1 MRFTVK
7 HMNLPK
13 TVFLVWLVALAVLN
27 VYPFD
32 ENISNIFGGNK
43 LVFRLDYLLHAA
55 LVLGFAWIYIW
66 SKLIREHIFREKE
79 ALLIIAVSL
88 LAAMLLE
95 GIQYY
100 LPYRKFNPMDMLSN
114 VFGAVIGSLFILLSD
129 RLAKVK

>member
-55 LVLGFAWIYIW
+55 LVLGFAWIY
-66 SKLIREHIFREKE
+66 
-79 ALLIIAVSL
+79 
-88 LAAMLLE
+88 M
-95 GIQYY
+95 QT
-100 LPYRKFNPMDMLSN
+100 DT
-114 VFGAVIGSLFILLSD
+114 
-129 RLAKVK
+129 